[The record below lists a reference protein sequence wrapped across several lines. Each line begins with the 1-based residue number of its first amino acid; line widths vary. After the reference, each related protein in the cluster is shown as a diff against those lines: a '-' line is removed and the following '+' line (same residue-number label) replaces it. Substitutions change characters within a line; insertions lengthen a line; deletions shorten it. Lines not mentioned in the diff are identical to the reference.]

1 MFVWS
6 VLQHPNNCAFVIF
19 NLPFLYTKIRCM
31 PFNGGTKV
39 IYFSVKTAYP
49 KLFFNIFYAFFYM
62 SSTSKRNPSKIPS
75 NPYSIPFATRNNAH
89 SFQKHSFCLAITMSL
104 HLKST
109 AIGTQKQC
117 FYLQ

>member
-19 NLPFLYTKIRCM
+19 NLPFLIYKNRCM
-31 PFNGGTKV
+31 PFNGCTKV

-89 SFQKHSFCLAITMSL
+89 SFQKQSFCLTIAMQL
-104 HLKST
+104 RFKST
-109 AIGTQKQC
+109 TISLQKLC
-117 FYLQ
+117 F